1 MQLTLNKTIHPGDFE
16 LIESLQAT
24 ISSLLERCA
33 IPYGTT
39 LFDHALYQEC
49 FEEATRRGYPV
60 EGIGKCL
67 SGGVVLVSTTYRHI
81 TDIRVRVFIALI
93 TSYAIYLDD
102 IVDDREVLTTGID
115 LFNERFMRCSPQ
127 EDHVLDAFADLLR
140 ETPKYFQRI
149 TSNIIVTSMLN
160 AVTAFLL
167 EQETKGMTLSRDA
180 HGFPTFCRIMS
191 GAADSYALFAFPP
204 DLAVKHY
211 IQSLP
216 EMTVFVNNMNDI
228 LSFYKEELS
237 GESVNRVSLLA
248 TCQGTS
254 KYHVLSQ
261 LADATVDAHQ
271 TILKVLESNEVAL
284 TAYKNFSSGFV
295 YFHTTLKRYRLS
307 DLGLQHL
314 GKTAISTPSSTL
326 PTAQYSSET

>member
-1 MQLTLNKTIHPGDFE
+1 MQLTLNGAIHPIDFE
-16 LIESLQAT
+16 LIQPIQAI
-24 ISSLLERCA
+24 ISSLLEHCD

-39 LFDHALYQEC
+39 PFDHDLYQEC
-49 FEEATRRGYPV
+49 VEEATRRGYPV
-60 EGIGKCL
+60 ENIGKCL
-67 SGGVVLVSTTYRHI
+67 TGGVVLASTAYQHI
-81 TDIRVRVFIALI
+81 TDIRVRVFVALI

-102 IVDDREVLTTGID
+102 MANDREVSTTGID

-127 EDHVLDAFADLLR
+127 EDSVLDAFAELLR
-140 ETPKYFQRI
+140 ETPKHFQRI
-149 TSNIIVTSMLN
+149 TSNIIVTSILN

-167 EQETKGMTLSRDA
+167 EQETEGMTLSRVA
-180 HGFPTFCRIMS
+180 HNFPTFCRIMS

-271 TILKVLESNEVAL
+271 NILKIIESNEAAL
-284 TAYKNFSSGFV
+284 NAYKNFSSGFV
-295 YFHTTLKRYRLS
+295 YFHTTLKRYKLS

-314 GKTAISTPSSTL
+314 AKTTVSTPAL
-326 PTAQYSSET
+326 PTMQYSS